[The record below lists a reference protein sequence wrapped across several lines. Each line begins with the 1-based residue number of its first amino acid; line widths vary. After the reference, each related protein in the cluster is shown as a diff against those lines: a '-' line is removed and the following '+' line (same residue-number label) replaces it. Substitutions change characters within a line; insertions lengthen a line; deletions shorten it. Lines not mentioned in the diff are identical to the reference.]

1 MADFPDVKPNDENLR
16 LISSNQSYE
25 SVLTGDKKTAEL
37 SGDKWA
43 ATLQF
48 SNRHG
53 TDAAK
58 LRAWLFS
65 LGGSRTRF
73 KYSPESISN
82 LGTASGAGVV
92 NGADQTGSELLTSG
106 WDADQDNLFSAG
118 DYIEVNGELKI
129 VTGDVAA
136 STLVS
141 YPDATNL
148 MPSPFDPSGW
158 SGVNDADGTITNVTL
173 SNPTG
178 EPVVGLIES
187 VTGDRFSFADS
198 LNNSFTAGD
207 KVWTCLLFKPI
218 TDPSLGARFR
228 FFSDNIEFGDCYV
241 RPSNSSYSIATGDMD
256 LKIESVGDGFFLI
269 QVGIDAPATS
279 SNVDAFVQYY
289 RLSTDGTSN
298 GFAQIGDQSYVQA
311 AFFGKSGKFPGSVS
325 YTGTNY
331 MPSPFDPS
339 GWNSDADGTITN
351 VAMANPSGES
361 SIGLCEQ
368 ATAGGFIL
376 NQTGDTL
383 YSITTGDSFYAAFI
397 GKSITNDN
405 GVRLRLEFDDIFF
418 GAFSFNQSDG
428 SLIAVEGAASLSDYQ
443 VTELSGGYFLFQCL
457 FKSDGDHTEFNI
469 QLFLCDT
476 VTPTSAPPI
485 GSQLYA
491 QAAFF
496 GKADDWPAVVVPADP
511 NQFPAEVEGSALI
524 PIAPK
529 LRNSPPDG
537 ASIITDKPSATFR
550 LENDDQAQFQIQGP
564 LIYNAS
570 FSLLEDF

>member
-158 SGVNDADGTITNVTL
+158 YGASDPDL
-173 SNPTG
+173 SYQ
-178 EPVVGLIES
+178 S
-187 VTGDRFSFADS
+187 VTETNPSGQNFVGEFEYVGPTFPTIVEVLGQSFNSGTTLYFGIIAKVDQPDLGLRIRFQDGSTQ
-198 LNNSFTAGD
+198 LNNTYIDVNSGGSDGAEIIKVSELSGGFKLFEVGYTLASDVVDFRFYAQFYKVSVSPLATGFPAVGD
-207 KVWTCLLFKPI
+207 KIKC
-218 TDPSLGARFR
+218 
-228 FFSDNIEFGDCYV
+228 
-241 RPSNSSYSIATGDMD
+241 
-256 LKIESVGDGFFLI
+256 
-269 QVGIDAPATS
+269 
-279 SNVDAFVQYY
+279 
-289 RLSTDGTSN
+289 
-298 GFAQIGDQSYVQA
+298 QA

-339 GWNSDADGTITN
+339 GWYGATTDPDGTITN
-351 VAMANPSGES
+351 VELSNASGTS
-361 SIGLCEQ
+361 FMGLAER
-368 ATAGGFIL
+368 TGAGGFNL
-376 NQTGDTL
+376 TGFPTI
-383 YSITTGDSFYAAFI
+383 STEIGDELAGAMLFRKANDLGAAFRF
-397 GKSITNDN
+397 
-405 GVRLRLEFDDIFF
+405 RLADSSGFLADI
-418 GAFSFNQSDG
+418 AVSSTDG
-428 SLIAVEGAASLSDYQ
+428 SYITGGLDYQ
-443 VTELSGGYFLFQCL
+443 VTMLGDDILLQFKYTTIRDSGAGVYCQSFIWT
-457 FKSDGDHTEFNI
+457 SDNSGE
-469 QLFLCDT
+469 
-476 VTPTSAPPI
+476 SPI
-485 GSQLYA
+485 GSQLYV